1 MSYNWISTFQGLSH
15 LDRMQCLTLYN
26 NIISKF
32 EVGPD
37 VGLKT
42 MSRLKKVSLARN
54 MINSS
59 EYLNSKKIEYRN
71 IKGKI
76 DSNYFINFSLSRL
89 YELDMRENQIRYQNR
104 YFELHFS
111 LEYLDFYNI
120 SNYVS
125 NKWIENIIYSKIS
138 CRWTHVLDLI
148 IIKCRE
154 TRNFLQFFNLKITT
168 IILGYD

>member
-54 MINSS
+54 MINSLQIVEGARYVQMLDIS
-59 EYLNSKKIEYRN
+59 DNGIGRIKTEYLNLKN
-71 IKGKI
+71 H
-76 DSNYFINFSLSRL
+76 FINFSLSCYRG
-89 YELDMRENQIRYQNR
+89 RR
-104 YFELHFS
+104 
-111 LEYLDFYNI
+111 
-120 SNYVS
+120 
-125 NKWIENIIYSKIS
+125 
-138 CRWTHVLDLI
+138 
-148 IIKCRE
+148 
-154 TRNFLQFFNLKITT
+154 
-168 IILGYD
+168 